1 MPRRRNNRM
10 VEDSKPS
17 TGADGSR
24 DSQPEP
30 SARFDSYRS
39 FADSNLMIFVE
50 HDIVPPF
57 RYRAGGWELLK
68 SAIEL
73 GPAMKG
79 RIAEKGF
86 FMYRVNE
93 DKVGWT
99 ELIDLPSGSGSG

>member
-1 MPRRRNNRM
+1 M
-10 VEDSKPS
+10 VEDSSEPS
-17 TGADGSR
+17 TGADGS
-24 DSQPEP
+24 QPAP
-30 SARFDSYRS
+30 SAGFDSYRS

-68 SAIEL
+68 SSIEL
-73 GPAMKG
+73 GPAMKA

-99 ELIDLPSGSGSG
+99 ELIDIERR